1 MPSRSAATFCAAV
14 LAGCVFVAAFLVA
27 GCGPDRAHESD
38 AQLGL
43 NAEQSAGRAIFN
55 ERCASCHHPYSSSS
69 LHGPGLDKLY
79 GKKYLPSG
87 LPANDRFVMQTIVNG
102 RRMMPAMGN
111 SLSDEQ
117 LHELIAYLHTL

>member
-1 MPSRSAATFCAAV
+1 MHSRIAVGLCGAV
-14 LAGCVFVAAFLVA
+14 LALCVLVAALLVA
-27 GCGPDRAHESD
+27 GYGPDRALESD

-55 ERCASCHHPYSSSS
+55 ERCASCHYAYSSRS

-79 GKKYLPSG
+79 RKKYLPSG
-87 LPANDRFVMQTIVNG
+87 LPANDRFVTQTIVNG
-102 RRMMPAMGN
+102 RRMMPAVGN

-117 LHELIAYLHTL
+117 MRELIAYLHTL